1 MHLKPSPSAK
11 RRPAI
16 AMIELIFAIVI
27 MGIAVMSAPSL
38 ISTATKSTKSVFAQ
52 ESIDQAVT
60 RIAMILTYP
69 WDENDANSSFP
80 LVLRVNHGDPALE
93 PSASDPFR
101 RKGVP
106 NNPGPSGAIVEAGKH
121 RVFATQQGQELN
133 ASAIGL
139 DAGEGSGS
147 EDDIDDFTDTA
158 LNTVQNAGGDYVLSG
173 VTIATSVSYASDSA
187 NYGSSSVTYAP
198 SSGSPTTNIKKIDV
212 TVSSTYGVP
221 ITLHAFSCNVGGVA
235 YARKVFQ

>member
-1 MHLKPSPSAK
+1 MYFELSYAAK
-11 RRPAI
+11 RPAI
-16 AMIELIFAIVI
+16 AMIELVFAIVI

-38 ISTATKSTKSVFAQ
+38 ISTATQSTKSVFAQ
-52 ESIDQAVT
+52 ESIDQGVT

-69 WDENDANSSFP
+69 WDENDANESCQPSG
-80 LVLRVNHGDPALE
+80 VLRVTNGDHELDPLT
-93 PSASDPFR
+93 SDPTR

-106 NNPGPSGAIVEAGKH
+106 AASIDRKFLNGCN
-121 RVFATQQGQELN
+121 QELN

-173 VTIATSVSYASDSA
+173 VTIATSVSYASDGADYS
-187 NYGSSSVTYAP
+187 GSTVTYVP
-198 SSGSPTTNIKKIDV
+198 STGSPTTNIKKIDV
-212 TVSSTYGVP
+212 TVNSTHGVP
-221 ITLHAFSCNVGGVA
+221 ITLHAFSCNVGGIE

>member
-1 MHLKPSPSAK
+1 MYFELSYAAK
-11 RRPAI
+11 RPAI
-16 AMIELIFAIVI
+16 AMIELVFAIVI

-38 ISTATKSTKSVFAQ
+38 ISTATQSTESVFAQ
-52 ESIDQAVT
+52 ESIDQGVT

-80 LVLRVNHGDPALE
+80 LVLRVSNGDPALE

-106 NNPGPSGAIVEAGKH
+106 KNPGPSGAIVEAGKH
-121 RVFATQQGQELN
+121 RVFATQQGEELN

-139 DAGEGSGS
+139 DAGEGPGS
-147 EDDIDDFTDTA
+147 EDDIDDFTDTT
-158 LNTVQNAGGDYVLSG
+158 LQTVQSTGGDYVLSG

-187 NYGSSSVTYAP
+187 NYGNRSFTYVPVA
-198 SSGSPTTNIKKIDV
+198 GSPTTNIKKIDV
-212 TVSSTYGVP
+212 NVSSTHGLP
-221 ITLHAFSCNVGGVA
+221 ITLHAFSCNIGGIE
-235 YARKVFQ
+235 YAQKVFQ